1 VQGSTSNTRYKRKD
15 QANKAPR
22 SQGRGDAEPF
32 RGEGNAFCQREK
44 QQLVQKTS
52 LVGFPTWTAATWR
65 SFSPVDI
72 RNSPVIAF
80 VEASS
85 NYEWIGPHRSASA
98 PAECL
103 SRAISGNKIGNE
115 KAITSVEGFMP
126 VELVPTAG
134 GPDVLPNPV
143 PAPDPEPPKPD
154 PAPEPSPIPPVP
166 EPAPAM

>member
-1 VQGSTSNTRYKRKD
+1 M
-15 QANKAPR
+15 
-22 SQGRGDAEPF
+22 
-32 RGEGNAFCQREK
+32 
-44 QQLVQKTS
+44 
-52 LVGFPTWTAATWR
+52 
-65 SFSPVDI
+65 DI

-85 NYEWIGPHRSASA
+85 NYEWIGPSEALLHPPNVCPGRY
-98 PAECL
+98 
-103 SRAISGNKIGNE
+103 RGIKSGMR
-115 KAITSVEGFMP
+115 KAITCVEGFMP